1 MDTVAYSDMV
11 CGEGLSQQFRDSP
24 WPHRPHPVN
33 ENNRAEE
40 AVVCLFIIA
49 TRNCTL
55 VLSFIILYYLP
66 LGQRRSLIG

>member
-24 WPHRPHPVN
+24 WPHRTHSVN

-40 AVVCLFIIA
+40 AVVCFFII
-49 TRNCTL
+49 
-55 VLSFIILYYLP
+55 
-66 LGQRRSLIG
+66 